1 MMSRPQRRKIC
12 QRERIAGF
20 HQVQKKEMGIQMQQ
34 ISHLRMPLRRRIFM
48 DIQRISALKML
59 MMMCQYR
66 MNMNQFLTRQKLFLR
81 LLLLMSQLKEEKR
94 KGEIGGK
101 QTVKAL
107 VQKLRYHNFRQ
118 MMMLKFLI
126 VIIIKSIQTKNPQNK
141 IRKKLL
147 KIWKDNKK
155 QKRK

>member
-1 MMSRPQRRKIC
+1 
-12 QRERIAGF
+12 
-20 HQVQKKEMGIQMQQ
+20 
-34 ISHLRMPLRRRIFM
+34 
-48 DIQRISALKML
+48 
-59 MMMCQYR
+59 MMCQYR
-66 MNMNQFLTRQKLFLR
+66 MNMNQFLTRQKLFQR

-107 VQKLRYHNFRQ
+107 VQKLRYPNFWQ

-147 KIWKDNKK
+147 KIWKDKKK
-155 QKRK
+155 QKRKLREEIKTEIQKFQLRQQI